1 MFWKGCEPI
10 YEPEITPVSLSESTE
25 IKTKTI
31 SCSVFSSQILQ
42 NAEMNVVC
50 LRNFEENMKMFRIFL
65 AAQLKFEDVETAI
78 YLNRTSKKLWPH
90 YVILRTFSLTF
101 CLISGDINSFRIS
114 FCKSARIKR
123 IRTFCFDIGNRNQ
136 GPISV
141 SVSEPNFFFPELKLI
156 FSCFFAS

>member
-1 MFWKGCEPI
+1 
-10 YEPEITPVSLSESTE
+10 
-25 IKTKTI
+25 
-31 SCSVFSSQILQ
+31 
-42 NAEMNVVC
+42 MNVVC

-101 CLISGDINSFRIS
+101 CLISRDINSFRIS
-114 FCKSARIKR
+114 FCKSARINR
-123 IRTFCFDIGNRNQ
+123 IRTFGFGIGNRNQ

-141 SVSEPNFFFPELKLI
+141 SVWEPKLFIPKPKLFFFFNFSI
-156 FSCFFAS
+156 FQIFLMFSHFLRRYKFL

>member
-1 MFWKGCEPI
+1 M
-10 YEPEITPVSLSESTE
+10 
-25 IKTKTI
+25 
-31 SCSVFSSQILQ
+31 FSSQILQ

-114 FCKSARIKR
+114 FCKSARINR
-123 IRTFCFDIGNRNQ
+123 IRTFGFGIGNRNQ

-141 SVSEPNFFFPELKLI
+141 SVSELI
-156 FSCFFAS
+156 FFSKTETFLFFKFFHVFESSKSNTGLQK